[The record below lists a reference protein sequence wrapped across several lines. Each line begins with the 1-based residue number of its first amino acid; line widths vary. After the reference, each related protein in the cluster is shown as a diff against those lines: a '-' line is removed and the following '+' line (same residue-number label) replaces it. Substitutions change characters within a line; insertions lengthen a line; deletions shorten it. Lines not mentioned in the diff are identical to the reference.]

1 MELSLRA
8 LIRASSVLALALL
21 APAACSSSSDND
33 GGSSAP
39 VADTPTCGA
48 GRTLV
53 LEGTLDGK
61 PVSQTLMTQGYF
73 LDQLSNPKSANVP
86 FGGGKMNL
94 GWTTI
99 VADGETAPLTSA
111 VLQLPGE
118 TSEHIT
124 SSGTIYLGP
133 TERDAHDRDRQ
144 DRRVLEPNEMSQPGA
159 LGAGD

>member
-8 LIRASSVLALALL
+8 LVRASSVLVLTLL
-21 APAACSSSSDND
+21 APAACSSSD

-39 VADTPTCGA
+39 VADTPACGA

-99 VADGETAPLTSA
+99 VADGETAPLAGA
-111 VLQLPGE
+111 VLQLPGD
-118 TSEHIT
+118 TSEHIA
-124 SSGTIYLGP
+124 SSGTIYLSA
-133 TERDAHDRDRQ
+133 T
-144 DRRVLEPNEMSQPGA
+144 VLRATLTFATGKIGA
-159 LGAGD
+159 CLSRTK